1 MCGECRAFPY
11 AWKLS
16 PISPGSTNGR
26 PHLPW
31 TLAQP
36 SSMCSFATWRISP
49 SCLTVSEVSTRR
61 QKLYSLLW
69 TTKRC
74 DVSRYDSSGST
85 QLRILEWLT
94 RALFADGSG
103 GGGLLPVG
111 ADAGRNRSR
120 PAGIRGDGGLPVEVL
135 WLGRWHAPL
144 DARGHQVVHARSR
157 CDHPSFSQAD
167 LVVTAIAGIGVAQCL
182 VTKRTRQA
190 SWQSCSGFRT
200 CTPGTSQ

>member
-103 GGGLLPVG
+103 GEASCPLGLMLVGIALVLPASEGTGVC
-111 ADAGRNRSR
+111 
-120 PAGIRGDGGLPVEVL
+120 
-135 WLGRWHAPL
+135 
-144 DARGHQVVHARSR
+144 RSR
-157 CDHPSFSQAD
+157 CCGLVDGMHHLMLVGIKWCMPGRGVIIRLSLRRILSSQ
-167 LVVTAIAGIGVAQCL
+167 
-182 VTKRTRQA
+182 
-190 SWQSCSGFRT
+190 
-200 CTPGTSQ
+200 P